1 MTFRRQQGKGM
12 FPVLVIIGI
21 LVFFAFKA
29 IPMYITQTKI
39 ANVLDNLTSQPE
51 VGKQT
56 KTGLTK
62 IMLRRL
68 SLEDVDMIT
77 RQNFKRYFKFQKV
90 SGGYDVTGKLVQD
103 ASLFGD
109 FYLTL
114 KLEKTVELR

>member
-1 MTFRRQQGKGM
+1 MTFRKQQGKSM
-12 FPVLVIIGI
+12 FPILVIIGI

-39 ANVLDNLTSQPE
+39 ANVMDNLVAQPE

-56 KTGLTK
+56 KAELTK
-62 IMLRRL
+62 MMLSRL
-68 SLEDVDMIT
+68 SLEDVDMINST
-77 RQNFKRYFKFQKV
+77 NFKRYFKFEKV
-90 SGGYDVTGKLVQD
+90 SGGYNVTGKFVQD
-103 ASLFGD
+103 AGLFGD